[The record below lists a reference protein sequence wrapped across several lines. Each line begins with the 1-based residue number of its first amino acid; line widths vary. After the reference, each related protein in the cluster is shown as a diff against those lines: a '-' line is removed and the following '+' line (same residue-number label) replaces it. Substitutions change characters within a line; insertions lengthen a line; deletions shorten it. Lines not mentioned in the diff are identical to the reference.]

1 MIKMDLGSGGGSK
14 IFQMNDEDIKL
25 ITNLLKQ
32 ESQHHIYQIEN
43 WSDYNHFQ
51 ERYDHIQE
59 LIKELNKK

>member
-1 MIKMDLGSGGGSK
+1 MKMDLGSGSGSN

-25 ITNLLKQ
+25 IINLLEQ

-43 WSDYNHFQ
+43 LSDYNHFQ